1 MVQNQD
7 TDKTEKKHKLKPQLW
22 KKGESGNL
30 NGRPKGTISILTKV
44 KKYLKEHPDKF
55 EELIAYY
62 IDNRKMRELLWK
74 MIDGMPRQS
83 HEIGG
88 KDGGLPVQITYKIEK
103 NEDGSKE
110 D

>member
-7 TDKTEKKHKLKPQLW
+7 TDKTPERTPKGNLKPSC

-88 KDGGLPVQITYKIEK
+88 KEGGLPVQITYKIEK
-103 NEDGSKE
+103 NK
-110 D
+110 